1 MSNKQ
6 TKVEMSGVAEQP
18 TNEVVMVKTY
28 EVETY
33 DDSIKS
39 GKKGGGRK
47 TLSPAVQS
55 VFDSLANAIA
65 FSQNNGGKAQ
75 VSFPHQ
81 DFPLKKERFANS
93 AIANAVLSGKK
104 RFSGISFSI
113 VADAVNREGQRL
125 NASVV
130 RVSTKTEETNN

>member
-1 MSNKQ
+1 MFNEQNK
-6 TKVEMSGVAEQP
+6 VGMSGVADSI
-18 TNEVVMVKTY
+18 NKVVMVKTY
-28 EVETY
+28 EVEAY

-55 VFDSLANAIA
+55 IFESLANAIRYG
-65 FSQNNGGKAQ
+65 QENGGKAQ
-75 VSFPHQ
+75 ISFPHE
-81 DFPLKKERFANS
+81 DFPLRKEKFANS
-93 AIANAVLSGKK
+93 AITNAVLSGKK

-113 VADAVNREGQRL
+113 VADAVNREGYQL

-130 RVSTKTEETNN
+130 RVSTKTEKTNN